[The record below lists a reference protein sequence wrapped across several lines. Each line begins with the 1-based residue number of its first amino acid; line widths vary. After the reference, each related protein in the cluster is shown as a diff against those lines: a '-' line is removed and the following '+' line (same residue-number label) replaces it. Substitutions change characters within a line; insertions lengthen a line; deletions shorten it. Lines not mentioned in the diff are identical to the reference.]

1 MHTFYNRT
9 EALERESMLRTKAMR
24 EKDELKSAIK
34 YYRFVLLRIRF
45 PEQFILQGQL
55 YFTCTST
62 IMSVHI
68 YMYNDLKIS
77 HNMVYSLMS

>member
-1 MHTFYNRT
+1 MHTYCTYTCTCMGFVMHTFYNRT

-45 PEQFILQGQL
+45 PEQIILQGQL
-55 YFTCTST
+55 YFT

-68 YMYNDLKIS
+68 YK
-77 HNMVYSLMS
+77 